1 MVEQKAEKKYL
12 FIFFFICFF
21 TVALDQLTKY
31 LIAAL
36 NPSWFFGFMGI
47 HFVHNT
53 GAGFGILKGQMGILA
68 FISALVAL
76 TVLFFY
82 NRIPKEKIPQVLFAL
97 FFGGVAGN
105 LIDRLLRGYVVD
117 LIDVSFWPVFNL
129 ADAAISVSVIGL
141 VLYYWK
147 K

>member
-1 MVEQKAEKKYL
+1 MVKNKNYAAL
-12 FIFFFICFF
+12 FIIISMV
-21 TVALDQLTKY
+21 TVFLDQLTKY
-31 LIAAL
+31 LTIIL
-36 NPSWFFGFMGI
+36 KPELSLGFLSI

-82 NRIPKEKIPQVLFAL
+82 HKIPKEKIPQVLFAL

>member
-1 MVEQKAEKKYL
+1 MVENKKYAV
-12 FIFFFICFF
+12 FFIIISVVTFF
-21 TVALDQLTKY
+21 LDQLTKY
-31 LIAAL
+31 LVITL
-36 NPSWFFGFMGI
+36 KPELSMGFLSI

-82 NRIPKEKIPQVLFAL
+82 KRIPKEKIPQTLFGL
-97 FFGGVAGN
+97 FLGGVVGN

-117 LIDVSFWPVFNL
+117 FVDVGFWPVFNI
-129 ADAAISVSVIGL
+129 ADAAISISVVGL
-141 VLYYWK
+141 VLYFWRE
-147 K
+147 